1 MLLILLTIRYHTVI
15 IIIIQNEWGDTA
27 LIEACGKGYMM
38 IAALLIEKGAIVNYQ
53 NKVNLGKDVI
63 MGSTHMQKIPV
74 HSK

>member
-1 MLLILLTIRYHTVI
+1 MT
-15 IIIIQNEWGDTA
+15 
-27 LIEACGKGYMM
+27 

-63 MGSTHMQKIPV
+63 MGSTHMQEILV